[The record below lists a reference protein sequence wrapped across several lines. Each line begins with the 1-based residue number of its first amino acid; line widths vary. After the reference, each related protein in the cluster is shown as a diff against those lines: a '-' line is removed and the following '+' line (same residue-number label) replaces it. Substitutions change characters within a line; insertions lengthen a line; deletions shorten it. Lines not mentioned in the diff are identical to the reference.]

1 MVFSANAIL
10 VYFKLQEEKKGDLA
24 YKDKI
29 DAYAYFPL
37 RV

>member
-10 VYFKLQEEKKGDLA
+10 VYFKLQEKKGDLA